1 MPTTAALVE
10 SATISGD
17 MGSGWLRERPKLHD
31 PQNAVQTSRRH
42 PRPDGEARRA
52 NASNGVTFAYKTCY
66 SPARYFAGKP
76 DPAIDSIMKSF
87 LAVPNAILA
96 LSLAACA
103 SNPNTT
109 GDPVQD
115 HMYAHF
121 SEAGKVQT
129 AVVFGDLDGM
139 RSAAR
144 NLAEH
149 EEPQG
154 LPEAGLPFL
163 AAMRET
169 AGQIAA
175 ESSLPDAAMETAR
188 LGATCGSCHEAT
200 DGGPVFR
207 PNGMSREDVSQTM
220 VRHIQGADR
229 LWEGLIG
236 PSDRAWEAG
245 ADLLASGSV
254 DPGTMAA
261 RPGQESMFAEIFRLG
276 RLAQD
281 ADDQGER
288 TQVYGQI
295 LSTCSGCHTAPD
307 DL

>member
-1 MPTTAALVE
+1 MKPFHAL
-10 SATISGD
+10 
-17 MGSGWLRERPKLHD
+17 L
-31 PQNAVQTSRRH
+31 
-42 PRPDGEARRA
+42 
-52 NASNGVTFAYKTCY
+52 
-66 SPARYFAGKP
+66 
-76 DPAIDSIMKSF
+76 
-87 LAVPNAILA
+87 NAILA
-96 LSLAACA
+96 LSVAACA
-103 SNPNTT
+103 STPDTPGNPIQN
-109 GDPVQD
+109 

-129 AVVFGDLDGM
+129 AVIFGDLDGM

-149 EEPQG
+149 EEPRG

-163 AAMRET
+163 DAMHEISAR
-169 AGQIAA
+169 IAV
-175 ESSLPDAAMETAR
+175 ESSLPDAAVETAR

-207 PNGMSREDVSQTM
+207 PNGLSAEDLSQTM

-236 PSDRAWEAG
+236 PSDLAWRAG

-254 DPGTMAA
+254 DPGTMATH
-261 RPGQESMFAEIFRLG
+261 PGQESMFAEIFRLG
-276 RLAQD
+276 RLAQE
-281 ADDQGER
+281 ADDQEKR

-295 LSTCSGCHTAPD
+295 LSTCSGCHTVPD
-307 DL
+307 HL